1 MDHQDLE
8 RTSNLMI
15 EPIEI
20 ENEYFNWLC
29 AKVLDTRVNNYYDLM
44 RILYTTEFVWIVLG
58 DKNRAA
64 DGLELRQDFTYEVAH
79 DTEYLWENQP
89 VSVLEV
95 FIAFSYKLEF
105 QTDMPVK
112 QWFWIIMENLLLDQ
126 FRQVSASD
134 LPIIEEILD
143 TFIWRT
149 YDPKGYGGMFPL
161 PQTQYDQRKVEIW
174 YQFSE
179 YVIYEGYL

>member
-1 MDHQDLE
+1 
-8 RTSNLMI
+8 MI
-15 EPIEI
+15 EPVEI
-20 ENEYFNWLC
+20 ENEYFYWLC
-29 AKVLDTRVNNYYDLM
+29 AKVLDTRVNNYYDLL
-44 RILYTTEFVWIVLG
+44 RIMHTTEFVWLILG

-64 DGLELRQDFTYEVAH
+64 DGLELRQDFSLEVGH
-79 DTEYLWENQP
+79 DADEDWKQQP

-95 FIAFSYKLEF
+95 IVAFCYKLEF

-126 FRQVSASD
+126 FRQVSAAD
-134 LPIIEEILD
+134 LPIIDDILD

-149 YDPKGYGGMFPL
+149 YDARGYGGMFPM
-161 PQTQYDQRKVEIW
+161 PQTQYDQRITEIW

-179 YVIYEGYL
+179 YVIDQGYL